1 MLLKMYRE
9 TGKKDD
15 FTLSNKSCEPYK
27 SAHFFS
33 FEEQETNYICK
44 QSLAWKLSGTS
55 KRC

>member
-1 MLLKMYRE
+1 MYRE

-27 SAHFFS
+27 SAYFFS